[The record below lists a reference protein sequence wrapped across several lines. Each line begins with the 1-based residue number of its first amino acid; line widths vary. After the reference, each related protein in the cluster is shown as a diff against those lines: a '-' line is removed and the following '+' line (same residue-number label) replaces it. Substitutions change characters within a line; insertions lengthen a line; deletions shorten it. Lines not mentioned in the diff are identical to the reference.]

1 MKGNNTADIEE
12 IAPGQ
17 FLIRELR
24 ARPILKGE
32 GEIKGQL
39 FILGTWRREGLIA
52 RLRERALSVLTLQ
65 DQIDDLPKP
74 PYRYELG
81 DQLWHPIT
89 TTHDHVSR
97 FDIQQLAWR
106 PIEVMQRGTE
116 HGIVLYEAEP
126 IRRRKGRGRSSFY
139 TVRATRSGSNL
150 TPINETQA
158 LLWGYA
164 LAVSAD
170 PRPLLAERKEQA
182 ILLPEI
188 ELPPPYRKLLQ
199 RIIGQHKER
208 PRTNKATWP
217 LVQVLYAQLGVRL
230 VLEQPKR
237 RGAA

>member
-1 MKGNNTADIEE
+1 MKANNTADVEE

-24 ARPILKGE
+24 ARPILKGD
-32 GEIKGQL
+32 GELKGQL
-39 FILGTWRREGLIA
+39 FILGTWRRDGLIA
-52 RLRERALSVLTLQ
+52 RLRERELSVLTLQ
-65 DQIDDLPKP
+65 DQINGLPQP
-74 PYRYELG
+74 PYHYELG
-81 DQLWHPIT
+81 DQLWYPIA

-97 FDIQQLAWR
+97 FDIQQLGWW
-106 PIEVMQRGTE
+106 PIEAIQRGAE
-116 HGIVLYEAEP
+116 RGMVLYEAEP
-126 IRRRKGRGRSSFY
+126 IRRRKGRGQSSFY
-139 TVRATRSGSNL
+139 KVRATRTGSNL

-188 ELPPPYRKLLQ
+188 ELPPPYRRLLQ

-208 PRTNKATWP
+208 LRTNKAAWP
-217 LVQVLYAQLGVRL
+217 LVQALYAQLGLTL
-230 VLEQPKR
+230 VLEQPSR
-237 RGAA
+237 RGAT